1 MAENPFG
8 QGGPEEEELSV
19 EGNPID
25 TAEVNPALAEA
36 LATGEITE
44 LDDGSVEVGEFVEE
58 QQAMMSEEIPF
69 DANLADFVEEGVLG
83 QISSD
88 LLSAVESD
96 IDAREDWEKIY
107 EKGLNLLGVE
117 EDERSEPFEGAS
129 GVTHPVLAESVT
141 QFQAQAYKELL
152 PAGGP
157 VRVNIIGQPNPQSE
171 QQAQRV
177 QDYMNYQI
185 CYNMEEYDPELDQL
199 LFYLPLSG
207 SAFKKS
213 FLR

>member
-8 QGGPEEEELSV
+8 QGGPEEEELPIA
-19 EGNPID
+19 GNPID
-25 TAEVNPALAEA
+25 TAEVPPALAEA
-36 LATGEITE
+36 IASGEMTE
-44 LDDGSVEVGEFVEE
+44 LEDGSVEVGEFVEE
-58 QQAMMSEEIPF
+58 GLAPEQIPF
-69 DANLADFVEEGVLG
+69 DANLAEYVEEGVLG
-83 QISSD
+83 PISSD

-152 PAGGP
+152 PSGGP
-157 VRVNIIGQPNPQSE
+157 VRVNINGEPNPQSE
-171 QQAQRV
+171 QHSQ
-177 QDYMNYQI
+177 
-185 CYNMEEYDPELDQL
+185 
-199 LFYLPLSG
+199 
-207 SAFKKS
+207 
-213 FLR
+213 

>member
-117 EDERSEPFEGAS
+117 EDERSEPFEGNS
-129 GVTHPVLAESVT
+129 H
-141 QFQAQAYKELL
+141 
-152 PAGGP
+152 
-157 VRVNIIGQPNPQSE
+157 
-171 QQAQRV
+171 
-177 QDYMNYQI
+177 
-185 CYNMEEYDPELDQL
+185 
-199 LFYLPLSG
+199 LPLEQSNKIILG
-207 SAFKKS
+207 PSS
-213 FLR
+213 SLG